1 MPKLKTV
8 KGVTG
13 RFKITGRG
21 RVVGYRAGRRHLLA
35 GRTPKRKR
43 HMRGRRV
50 VSRADERKL
59 KALMPYAA

>member
-8 KGVTG
+8 KGVKA

-21 RVVGYRAGRRHLLA
+21 RVVGYRAGRRHLLV
-35 GRTPKRKR
+35 GRRSKLKR

-50 VSRADERKL
+50 VSPADERKIRT
-59 KALMPYAA
+59 LMPYAA